1 MAEAGEGAAP
11 GPGVRVVGIEQTP
24 IEVEQNRSE
33 APHLPSAGSEDPATT
48 ILDLRGTAIAKKS
61 RGVREGPARAPFL
74 SFPERIASKGERRQE
89 DDGETF
95 PDGPFP
101 TFARLSS
108 CGALVQNPDTLA
120 GAPAPFRRI
129 LLGAIVLLAAV
140 VLFAAIVFRNTRS
153 LVAETQAVERTRTL
167 IGELEAT
174 LSMLKD
180 AESGQRG
187 YLLTGNP
194 QYLEPYNRAVVAVRG
209 HIDRLEAL
217 TRNNPAQQAVLR
229 DLEDLSRRK
238 LDELAETIRLHDSGE
253 GAGALRLVESG
264 VGRDLMDHIRATV
277 DAMHRQESTLL
288 TERTLRVAG
297 AARQATGAA
306 LLTAACFV
314 GLLIAF
320 LLIVRED
327 LLGRARAEA
336 AARES
341 EERLRTTLRS
351 IGDAVLATDGSGRVT
366 FLNPVAERLTGWPAH
381 EAAGKAVED
390 VFHIV
395 NETTR
400 APVESPVRRVI
411 REGAVVGLANH
422 TILLARDGK
431 EVPIADSGA
440 PIFEAGGRIAGVVLV
455 FRDISELRR
464 AERGTLRLA
473 AIVASANYAIIGE
486 TTDNLIT
493 DWNPG
498 AEALFGFAASE
509 MVGRK
514 MSSLAPAGESDP
526 TPTAT
531 ADLLAGRP
539 VTEFEVRRH
548 TRDGRWLDTVVTL
561 SPIRD
566 EEGRVVGISRMIR
579 DVTERRRQSRELE
592 EARRQAEEANAAK
605 DRFLA
610 TLSHELRTP
619 LTPVMASV
627 QRLERRPDLA
637 PGIGES
643 LAMIRRNV
651 ELEAR
656 LIDDLLDLTRIVRGK
671 VEIERSPLDLH
682 AVLSTVSQNALSEF
696 FARGVRL
703 QSDLGAQEHFCQGDG
718 ARLQQVFWN
727 LLKNSA
733 KFTPSG
739 GAVSLRTANPEP
751 GRIRVEVSDTGQ
763 GIREDLLPKI
773 FEAFEQG
780 DVTAVRR
787 AGGLGLGLAIARS
800 LVQLH
805 GGVITAASEGE
816 GHGATFAVEL
826 ATTKDRPVLALPPA
840 LDPDR
845 TAARRRMALL
855 VVEDDE
861 DTAAALAALLAESG
875 FDVRTADG
883 ITSAKRTFAERPADV
898 LITDVGL
905 PDGSGLDLLEALRPM
920 RAELHAIVLSGYG
933 MEEDLRRSRSL
944 GFDEHFVKPIN
955 PSRLIAALDAL
966 AQRA

>member
-1 MAEAGEGAAP
+1 
-11 GPGVRVVGIEQTP
+11 
-24 IEVEQNRSE
+24 
-33 APHLPSAGSEDPATT
+33 
-48 ILDLRGTAIAKKS
+48 
-61 RGVREGPARAPFL
+61 L
-74 SFPERIASKGERRQE
+74 SFG
-89 DDGETF
+89 G
-95 PDGPFP
+95 G
-101 TFARLSS
+101 
-108 CGALVQNPDTLA
+108 LVQNLDTLA
-120 GAPAPFRRI
+120 GAPPSPFQRI
-129 LLGAIVLLAAV
+129 LFGAIVLLAAV
-140 VLFAAIVFRNTRS
+140 AFFAWIVVRNTRS
-153 LVAETQAVERTRTL
+153 LAADTRAVERTRTL

-174 LSMLKD
+174 FSTIKD
-180 AESGQRG
+180 AETGQRG
-187 YLLTGNP
+187 YLLTGVP
-194 QYLEPYNRAVVAVRG
+194 EYLEPYTRAVAAVRG
-209 HIDRLEAL
+209 HVDRLDAL
-217 TRNNPAQQAVLR
+217 TRANPSQQQVVR
-229 DLEDLSRRK
+229 DLQELSRQK
-238 LDELAETIRLHDSGE
+238 LAELAETIRLHDTGDA
-253 GAGALRLVESG
+253 AGALRLVESG
-264 VGRDLMDHIRATV
+264 AGKTLMDQIRATV
-277 DAMHRQESTLL
+277 DAMHRQESVLL
-288 TERTLRVAG
+288 TERTRQVQT
-297 AARQATGAA
+297 AARQSTLAV

-336 AARES
+336 AARDS

-351 IGDAVLATDGSGRVT
+351 IGDAVLATDGDGGVV
-366 FLNPVAERLTGWPAH
+366 FLNPVAERLTGWTAD
-381 EAAGKAVED
+381 EAAGKKVEE
-390 VFHIV
+390 VFRIV
-395 NETTR
+395 HETTR
-400 APVESPVRRVI
+400 VAVESPVRRVI
-411 REGAVVGLANH
+411 REGVVVGLANH
-422 TILLARDGK
+422 TVLMRRDGA
-431 EVPIADSGA
+431 EIPIADSGA
-440 PIFEAGGRIAGVVLV
+440 PIRDVDGKVTGVVLV
-455 FRDISELRR
+455 FRDISAMRR

-486 TTDNLIT
+486 SVDNVIT

-498 AEALFGFAASE
+498 AEALFGFTAAE
-509 MVGRK
+509 MVGLK
-514 MSSLAPAGESDP
+514 MSSLAPPEEVDP
-526 TPTAT
+526 TPQAT

-539 VTEFEVRRH
+539 VTEFEVRRR
-548 TRDGRWLDTVVTL
+548 TKDGRWLDTVVTL

-592 EARRQAEEANAAK
+592 EARRQAEEASAAK

-627 QRLERRPDLA
+627 QRLERRADLA
-637 PGIGES
+637 PGMAES

-682 AVLSTVSQNALSEF
+682 AVISTVSQNALSEF
-696 FARGVRL
+696 YARGVRL
-703 QSDLGAQEHFCQGDG
+703 QADLGAQEHFCQGDG

-733 KFTPSG
+733 KFTQTG
-739 GAVSLRTANPEP
+739 GAVALRTANPEP

-826 ATTKDRPVLALPPA
+826 ATTKERPIPALAPA

-845 TAARRRMALL
+845 TAARRRMSLL
-855 VVEDDE
+855 VVEDDV

-883 ITSAKRTFAERPADV
+883 ITSAKKTFAERPADV

-905 PDGSGLDLLEALRPM
+905 PDGSGLDLLRVLRPM
-920 RAELHAIVLSGYG
+920 RSNLHAIVLSGYG
-933 MEEDLRRSRSL
+933 MEEDLRRSRAL

-955 PSRLIAALDAL
+955 PNRLIAALDAL
-966 AQRA
+966 RQRA

>member
-1 MAEAGEGAAP
+1 M
-11 GPGVRVVGIEQTP
+11 
-24 IEVEQNRSE
+24 
-33 APHLPSAGSEDPATT
+33 
-48 ILDLRGTAIAKKS
+48 
-61 RGVREGPARAPFL
+61 
-74 SFPERIASKGERRQE
+74 SFPERIASEGERRQE
-89 DDGETF
+89 DDDEPF
-95 PDGPFP
+95 PDDV
-101 TFARLSS
+101 SS
-108 CGALVQNPDTLA
+108 PISRVVLPRSLVQNPDTLA
-120 GAPAPFRRI
+120 GPPSSFQRI

-140 VLFAAIVFRNTRS
+140 VFFAWIVFRNTRS
-153 LVAETQAVERTRTL
+153 LIADTRAVERTRTL

-174 LSMLKD
+174 LSTIKD
-180 AESGQRG
+180 AETGQRG
-187 YLLTGNP
+187 YLLTGDP
-194 QYLEPYNRAVVAVRG
+194 GYLDPYNRAVAAVRG

-217 TRNNPAQQAVLR
+217 THNNPAQQQVLR
-229 DLEDLSRRK
+229 ELQDLSRRK
-238 LDELAETIRLHDSGE
+238 LDELAETIRVHDAGDT
-253 GAGALRLVESG
+253 AGALKIVESG
-264 VGRDLMDHIRATV
+264 AGKAIMDRTRATV
-277 DAMHRQESTLL
+277 DAMHRQEFSLL
-288 TERTLRVAG
+288 TERTLQVER

-327 LLGRARAEA
+327 LLGRARAEG
-336 AARES
+336 AARDS

-351 IGDAVLATDGSGRVT
+351 IGDAVLATDGDGRIA
-366 FLNPVAERLTGWPAH
+366 FLNPVAERLTGWPADD
-381 EAAGKAVED
+381 AAGKTVEE
-390 VFHIV
+390 VFRIV

-400 APVESPVRRVI
+400 AEVESPVRRVI
-411 REGAVVGLANH
+411 REGTVVGLANH
-422 TILLARDGK
+422 TVLLARDGR
-431 EVPIADSGA
+431 EIPIADSGA
-440 PIFEAGGRIAGVVLV
+440 PILDGAGKLTGVVLV

-473 AIVASANYAIIGE
+473 ALVASANYAIVGE
-486 TTDNLIT
+486 TTDNVIT

-509 MVGRK
+509 MTGLK
-514 MSSLAPAGESDP
+514 MSALAPPGDLDP
-526 TPTAT
+526 TPKAT

-539 VTEFEVRRH
+539 VSEFEVRRR
-548 TRDGRWLDTVVTL
+548 TKDGRWLDTAVTL

-566 EEGRVVGISRMIR
+566 DEGRVVGISRMIR

-592 EARRQAEEANAAK
+592 EARFQAEEANTAK

-627 QRLERRPDLA
+627 QRLERRPDLV
-637 PGIGES
+637 PGMAES

-671 VEIERSPLDLH
+671 VEIERAPLDLH

-696 FARGVRL
+696 YARGVRL
-703 QSDLGAQEHFCQGDG
+703 QSDLGAKEHFCQGDG

-739 GAVSLRTANPEP
+739 GDVSLRTENPEP

-763 GIREDLLPKI
+763 GIREDLIPKI

-800 LVQLH
+800 LVSLH

-816 GHGATFAVEL
+816 GRGATFAVEL
-826 ATTKDRPVLALPPA
+826 STTKERPIPALPPA

-845 TAARRRMALL
+845 TAARRRMSLL
-855 VVEDDE
+855 VVEDDV

-883 ITSAKRTFAERPADV
+883 LAAAKRTFAERPADV

-920 RAELHAIVLSGYG
+920 RADLHAIVLSGYG
-933 MEEDLRRSRSL
+933 MEEDLRRSRAL

-955 PSRLIAALDAL
+955 PNRLIAALDVL
-966 AQRA
+966 GQRA

>member
-1 MAEAGEGAAP
+1 
-11 GPGVRVVGIEQTP
+11 
-24 IEVEQNRSE
+24 
-33 APHLPSAGSEDPATT
+33 
-48 ILDLRGTAIAKKS
+48 
-61 RGVREGPARAPFL
+61 
-74 SFPERIASKGERRQE
+74 
-89 DDGETF
+89 
-95 PDGPFP
+95 
-101 TFARLSS
+101 LSS
-108 CGALVQNPDTLA
+108 GGPLVQNPNTLA
-120 GAPAPFRRI
+120 GTPSPFHRI

-140 VLFAAIVFRNTRS
+140 TFFAWIVVRNTRG
-153 LVAETQAVERTRTL
+153 LVADTRAVERTRTL
-167 IGELEAT
+167 IGELDAT
-174 LSMLKD
+174 LSTIKD
-180 AESGQRG
+180 AETGQRG
-187 YLLTGNP
+187 YLLTNVP
-194 QYLEPYNRAVVAVRG
+194 DYLEPYNQAVAAVRG
-209 HIDRLEAL
+209 HIDRLDAL
-217 TRNNPAQQAVLR
+217 TRDNPAQQQVLR
-229 DLEDLSRRK
+229 ELQDLSRRK
-238 LDELAETIRLHDSGE
+238 LDELAETIRLHDNGDP
-253 GAGALRLVESG
+253 AGALRLVEAG
-264 VGRDLMDHIRATV
+264 TGKDLMNRIRSTV
-277 DAMHRQESTLL
+277 DALHRQESDLL
-288 TERTLRVAG
+288 AERTRRVAT
-297 AARQATGAA
+297 AARQTTGAA

-351 IGDAVLATDGSGRVT
+351 IGDAVLATDANGRVA
-366 FLNPVAERLTGWPAH
+366 FVNPVAERLTGWPAN
-381 EAAGKAVED
+381 EAAGKPVED
-390 VFHIV
+390 VFRIV

-400 APVESPVRRVI
+400 ASVESPVRRVI
-411 REGAVVGLANH
+411 RDGAIVGLANH
-422 TILLARDGK
+422 TLLLARDGA

-440 PIFEAGGRIAGVVLV
+440 PIRDAGGKITGVVLV

-486 TTDNLIT
+486 TTDNVIT

-514 MSSLAPAGESDP
+514 MSSLAPAGDVDP
-526 TPTAT
+526 PQAT

-539 VTEFEVRRH
+539 VTEFEVRRR
-548 TRDGRWLDTVVTL
+548 TRDGRWLEAVTTL

-566 EEGRVVGISRMIR
+566 DDGRVVGISRMIR

-592 EARRQAEEANAAK
+592 EARLQAEEANAAK

-627 QRLERRPDLA
+627 QRLERHADLA
-637 PGIGES
+637 PGMADS

-671 VEIERSPLDLH
+671 VEIERAPLDLH
-682 AVLSTVSQNALSEF
+682 TVLATVSQNARSEF
-696 FARGVRL
+696 YARGVRL
-703 QSDLGAQEHFCQGDG
+703 QPELGAKEHFCQGDG

-739 GAVSLRTANPEP
+739 GTVALRSENPEP
-751 GRIRVEVSDTGQ
+751 GRIRVEISDTGQ
-763 GIREDLLPKI
+763 GIRADLLPKI

-816 GHGATFAVEL
+816 GRGATFAVEL
-826 ATTKDRPVLALPPA
+826 ATTAERPVPLLPPA
-840 LDPDR
+840 LDADR
-845 TAARRRMALL
+845 TAARHRMSLL
-855 VVEDDE
+855 VVEDDV
-861 DTAAALAALLAESG
+861 DTAAALGALLSESG
-875 FDVRTADG
+875 FDVRTAEG
-883 ITSAKRTFAERPADV
+883 VTSAKATFAERPADV

-920 RAELHAIVLSGYG
+920 RSDLRAIVLSGYG
-933 MEEDLRRSRSL
+933 MEEDLRRSRAL

-966 AQRA
+966 GQRA

>member
-1 MAEAGEGAAP
+1 MAGAA
-11 GPGVRVVGIEQTP
+11 
-24 IEVEQNRSE
+24 RS
-33 APHLPSAGSEDPATT
+33 
-48 ILDLRGTAIAKKS
+48 
-61 RGVREGPARAPFL
+61 
-74 SFPERIASKGERRQE
+74 SFQ
-89 DDGETF
+89 
-95 PDGPFP
+95 
-101 TFARLSS
+101 
-108 CGALVQNPDTLA
+108 
-120 GAPAPFRRI
+120 RI

-140 VLFAAIVFRNTRS
+140 ILFAGIVVRDARN
-153 LVAETQAVERTRTL
+153 LVAETRAVERTRAL
-167 IGELEAT
+167 IAELEVT
-174 LSMLKD
+174 LSTLKD
-180 AESGQRG
+180 AETGQRG
-187 YLLTGNP
+187 YLLTGEP
-194 QYLEPYNRAVVAVRG
+194 EYLQPYDRAVEAVRG
-209 HIDRLEAL
+209 HIDHLEAL
-217 TRNNPAQQAVLR
+217 TRNNPAQQQVLR
-229 DLEDLSRRK
+229 ELQDLSRRK
-238 LDELAETIRLHDSGE
+238 LDELAETIRLHQAGDPV
-253 GAGALRLVESG
+253 GALRLVESG
-264 VGRDLMDHIRATV
+264 TGRELMDRIRASV
-277 DAMHRQESTLL
+277 DTMRSQESILL
-288 TERTLRVAG
+288 AERTQRTAR
-297 AARQATGAA
+297 AAREVTGAA
-306 LLTAACFV
+306 LLSAACFV
-314 GLLIAF
+314 GLLVAF

-327 LLGRARAEA
+327 LLGRARAETA
-336 AARES
+336 ALES

-351 IGDAVLATDGSGRVT
+351 IGDAVLATDGNGRVA
-366 FLNPVAERLTGWPAH
+366 FLNPVAERLTGWPAS
-381 EAAGKAVED
+381 EASGKAVED
-390 VFHIV
+390 VFRIV
-395 NETTR
+395 SEATR
-400 APVESPVRRVI
+400 VAVESPVRRVI
-411 REGAVVGLANH
+411 REGVVVGLANH
-422 TILLARDGK
+422 TLLLARDGT
-431 EVPIADSGA
+431 EIPIADSGA
-440 PIFEAGGRIAGVVLV
+440 PIHDAGGKITGVVLV

-498 AEALFGFAASE
+498 AEALFGFSAAE
-509 MVGRK
+509 MVGHK
-514 MSSLAPAGESDP
+514 MSELSAPREADP
-526 TPTAT
+526 TPRAT

-539 VTEFEVRRH
+539 VSEFEARRR
-548 TRDGRWLDTVVTL
+548 TKDGRWLDTVVTL

-566 EEGRVVGISRMIR
+566 DEGRVVGISRMIR
-579 DVTERRRQSRELE
+579 DVTERRRHSRELE
-592 EARRQAEEANAAK
+592 EARRLAEDANAAK

-627 QRLERRPDLA
+627 QRLERRADLA
-637 PGIGES
+637 SGMAES

-671 VEIERSPLDLH
+671 VEIERAPLDLH
-682 AVLSTVSQNALSEF
+682 AVLATVSQNARSEF

-703 QSDLGAQEHFCQGDG
+703 QSELEAREHFCQGDG

-739 GAVSLRTANPEP
+739 GAVSLKTANPEP
-751 GRIRVEVSDTGQ
+751 GRIRIEVSDTGQ
-763 GIREDLLPKI
+763 GIRKDLLPKI
-773 FEAFEQG
+773 FEAFEQA

-816 GHGATFAVEL
+816 GRGATFAVEL
-826 ATTKDRPVLALPPA
+826 ATTKERPIPALPPA
-840 LDPDR
+840 LDADR
-845 TAARRRMALL
+845 NAARRRMSLL
-855 VVEDDE
+855 LVEDDV

-883 ITSAKRTFAERPADV
+883 LIAAKKAFAERPAEV

-920 RAELHAIVLSGYG
+920 RADLHAIVLSGYG

-966 AQRA
+966 GSRA

>member
-1 MAEAGEGAAP
+1 
-11 GPGVRVVGIEQTP
+11 
-24 IEVEQNRSE
+24 
-33 APHLPSAGSEDPATT
+33 
-48 ILDLRGTAIAKKS
+48 
-61 RGVREGPARAPFL
+61 L
-74 SFPERIASKGERRQE
+74 SFDRG
-89 DDGETF
+89 
-95 PDGPFP
+95 
-101 TFARLSS
+101 
-108 CGALVQNPDTLA
+108 LVQNLDTLA
-120 GAPAPFRRI
+120 GAAPSPFHRI
-129 LLGAIVLLAAV
+129 LLGALVLLAAV
-140 VLFAAIVFRNTRS
+140 AFFAWVVVRNTRG
-153 LVAETQAVERTRTL
+153 LVADTRAVERTRTL

-174 LSMLKD
+174 FSTIKD
-180 AESGQRG
+180 AETGQRG
-187 YLLTGNP
+187 YLLTGVP
-194 QYLEPYNRAVVAVRG
+194 DYLEPYSRAAAAVRG
-209 HIDRLEAL
+209 HIDRLDAL
-217 TRNNPAQQAVLR
+217 TRDNPSQQQVVR
-229 DLEDLSRRK
+229 DLQELSRQK
-238 LDELAETIRLHDSGE
+238 LDELAETIRLHDTGDA
-253 GAGALRLVESG
+253 AGALRLVESG
-264 VGRDLMDHIRATV
+264 TGKALMDRIRATV
-277 DAMHRQESTLL
+277 DAMHRQESVLL
-288 TERTLRVAG
+288 AERTRQVQKG
-297 AARQATGAA
+297 AQQSTLAA

-336 AARES
+336 AARDS

-351 IGDAVLATDGSGRVT
+351 IGDAVLATDGEGQVV
-366 FLNPVAERLTGWPAH
+366 FLNPVAERLTGWPAS
-381 EAAGKAVED
+381 EAVGKKVEE
-390 VFHIV
+390 VFRIV

-400 APVESPVRRVI
+400 ATVESPVRKVI

-422 TILLARDGK
+422 TVLMRRGGGEI
-431 EVPIADSGA
+431 PIADSGA
-440 PIFEAGGRIAGVVLV
+440 PIRDAGGKVAGVVLV

-486 TTDNLIT
+486 TIDNVVT

-498 AEALFGFAASE
+498 AEALFGFSASE
-509 MVGRK
+509 MVGLK
-514 MSSLAPAGESDP
+514 MTSLAPLGDVDP
-526 TPTAT
+526 TPQAT
-531 ADLLAGRP
+531 ADLVAGRP
-539 VTEFEVRRH
+539 VTEFEVRRR
-548 TRDGRWLDTVVTL
+548 TKDGRWLDTVVTL

-566 EEGRVVGISRMIR
+566 EEGRVTGISRMIR

-592 EARRQAEEANAAK
+592 EARRQAEEASAAK

-627 QRLERRPDLA
+627 QRLERRADLA
-637 PGIGES
+637 PGMADS

-696 FARGVRL
+696 YARGVRL
-703 QSDLGAQEHFCQGDG
+703 QSDFGAREHFCQGDG

-739 GAVSLRTANPEP
+739 GAVALRTANPGP

-805 GGVITAASEGE
+805 GGVITALSEGE
-816 GHGATFAVEL
+816 GRGATFAVEL
-826 ATTKDRPVLALPPA
+826 AATKERPIPSLPPA

-845 TAARRRMALL
+845 TAARRRMSLL
-855 VVEDDE
+855 VVEDDV

-883 ITSAKRTFAERPADV
+883 VRSAKKTFAERPADV

-905 PDGSGLDLLEALRPM
+905 PDGSGLDLLEVLRPM
-920 RAELHAIVLSGYG
+920 RADLHAIVLSGYG

-955 PSRLIAALDAL
+955 PNRLIAALDAL
-966 AQRA
+966 RQRA

>member
-1 MAEAGEGAAP
+1 M
-11 GPGVRVVGIEQTP
+11 
-24 IEVEQNRSE
+24 
-33 APHLPSAGSEDPATT
+33 PS
-48 ILDLRGTAIAKKS
+48 
-61 RGVREGPARAPFL
+61 PFH
-74 SFPERIASKGERRQE
+74 
-89 DDGETF
+89 
-95 PDGPFP
+95 
-101 TFARLSS
+101 
-108 CGALVQNPDTLA
+108 
-120 GAPAPFRRI
+120 RI
-129 LLGAIVLLAAV
+129 LFGAIVLLAAV
-140 VLFAAIVFRNTRS
+140 VFFAGVVVRNTRA
-153 LVAETQAVERTRTL
+153 LVADARAVERTRTL

-174 LSMLKD
+174 FSTIKD

-187 YLLTGNP
+187 YLLTGVP
-194 QYLEPYNRAVVAVRG
+194 EYLEPYDRAVAAVRG

-217 TRNNPAQQAVLR
+217 TRDNPAQQPVLR
-229 DLEDLSRRK
+229 ELQDLSRKK
-238 LDELAETIRLHDSGE
+238 LDELAETIRLHDSGDA
-253 GAGALRLVESG
+253 AGALRLVESG
-264 VGRDLMDHIRATV
+264 TGKALMDRIRSTV
-277 DAMHRQESTLL
+277 DSMQRQESVLL
-288 TERTLRVAG
+288 AERTRQVQQ

-314 GLLIAF
+314 GLLVAF

-336 AARES
+336 AALDS
-341 EERLRTTLRS
+341 EEWLRTTLRS
-351 IGDAVLATDGSGRVT
+351 IGDAVLATDGEGRIA
-366 FLNPVAERLTGWPAH
+366 FLNPVAERLTGWPVR
-381 EAAGKAVED
+381 EAAGKSVEE
-390 VFHIV
+390 VFRIIH
-395 NETTR
+395 ETTR
-400 APVESPVRRVI
+400 ATVESPVRRVI

-422 TILLARDGK
+422 TVLMARNGA

-440 PIFEAGGRIAGVVLV
+440 PIRDAGGKITGVVLV

-464 AERGTLRLA
+464 AERSTLRLA
-473 AIVASANYAIIGE
+473 AIVESANYAIIGE
-486 TTDNLIT
+486 TAGNVIT

-498 AEALFGFAASE
+498 AEALFGFTADE
-509 MVGRK
+509 MVGLR
-514 MSSLAPAGESDP
+514 MSALAPPGEVDP
-526 TPTAT
+526 TPRAT
-531 ADLLAGRP
+531 ADLLAGRT
-539 VTEFEVRRH
+539 VREFEVRLR
-548 TRDGRWLDTVVTL
+548 TKDGRWLDTVVTL
-561 SPIRD
+561 SPIRN
-566 EEGRVVGISRMIR
+566 EEGHVVGISRMIR
-579 DVTERRRQSRELE
+579 DVTERRRQSRDLE
-592 EARRQAEEANAAK
+592 EARRQAEDANAAK

-627 QRLERRPDLA
+627 QRLERRADLA
-637 PGIGES
+637 PGIAES

-671 VEIERSPLDLH
+671 VEIERTPLDLH
-682 AVLSTVSQNALSEF
+682 LVLSTVSQNALSEF
-696 FARGVRL
+696 YARGVRL
-703 QSDLGAQEHFCQGDG
+703 QSDLGAEEHFCQGDG

-739 GAVSLRTANPEP
+739 GAVSLRTANPGP
-751 GRIRVEVSDTGQ
+751 GRIRIEVSDTGQ
-763 GIREDLLPKI
+763 GIRRDLLPKI

-826 ATTKDRPVLALPPA
+826 ATTKERPLLALPPA
-840 LDPDR
+840 LDRDR
-845 TAARRRMALL
+845 TAARHRMSLL
-855 VVEDDE
+855 VVEDDV

-883 ITSAKRTFAERPADV
+883 VAAAKQTFAERPADV

-920 RAELHAIVLSGYG
+920 RADLHAIVLSGYG

-955 PSRLIAALDAL
+955 PNRLIAALDAL
-966 AQRA
+966 GQRA